1 MSPRFGVPIL
11 IALLLASSWSF
22 MNNDTVEQ
30 WVSENAIVIQEQDVP
45 LLQLQEK
52 ERWLVLV
59 VDFESSPST
68 ESSGPLQAELLLNDI
83 ARDYLV
89 QLSGSTTEI
98 HIDVSTRVTR
108 ASGAL
113 ADYGSDTNGNRD
125 TNQKGE
131 FLPMKLAEEVVL
143 DQMTYADWDE
153 YDLNDD
159 GMVDRLLILHTTKG
173 QEENPGQTSK
183 IWSHFTRFDSTIQV
197 ESGIDVGHYTMASIQ
212 TGSSGMGTIL
222 HEMMHQMGAMDLYPV
237 HESSQLN
244 DWQGVGDWDIMAS
257 GNWNGGGVWPA
268 LPTSASLELLGANRS
283 QSMDLN
289 WPQSAQD
296 PCIGPSVEMKGMS
309 ENGSSLKIPVA
320 EKEFVWIEYRSN
332 YGFDQHLP
340 GSGILVTYQDRSVGD
355 EEQNELNR
363 DPDQPWLT
371 VIEADG
377 RTDLRRGVNSGEES
391 DVFQNGSSF
400 GAEGVLI
407 YNHDGILV
415 PWVATVEINIT
426 VNIHFT
432 APACTS
438 KLTIDAPDFG
448 GVLLPEQ
455 PFELLVSV
463 IEPCQFVHNLTV
475 SDGRTFNQQELLV
488 SGQNNI
494 VQLKFSTPG
503 TSNAEAI
510 IQGSFSCGNDTIYIN
525 TQILTL
531 GRIPV
536 EVTETGTLQAYGP
549 STIQIPID
557 SLGSSEQSFT
567 VELDG
572 PMSRIGEVE
581 NRIVLT
587 GNDTLEV
594 QINPNGLLQNRM
606 TVDGHIVLISQSGH
620 RWNIELEYSAIDG
633 EISTLDEWRTPG
645 RLLGCAGLICAI
657 WVLLGMVDISRKQK
671 NAETQS
677 TAGPFMMEE
686 TVESKEID
694 AWGRELDQS

>member
-11 IALLLASSWSF
+11 VALLLASSWSF

-30 WVSENAIVIQEQDVP
+30 WVSDNAIAIQEQDIP
-45 LLQLQEK
+45 LLQLQEQ

-59 VDFESSPST
+59 VDFEESPAT
-68 ESSGPLQAELLLNDI
+68 EATGPIQADLLLNDV
-83 ARDYLV
+83 ARNYLL

-143 DQMTYADWDE
+143 DHMTYADWDE
-153 YDLNDD
+153 YDLNGD
-159 GMVDRLLILHTTKG
+159 GMVDRLLILHTTTG

-183 IWSHFTRFDSTIQV
+183 IWSHFTRFDTSIQV
-197 ESGIDVGHYTMASIQ
+197 ESGVEVGHYTMASIK
-212 TGSSGMGTIL
+212 TGSSGVGTML

-237 HESSQLN
+237 HETGQLN

-257 GNWNGGGVWPA
+257 GNWNGGGNWPA

-283 QSMDLN
+283 QTMDLS
-289 WPQSAQD
+289 WPQTAQA

-309 ENGSSLKIPVA
+309 ENGSSLKVPLSA
-320 EKEFVWIEYRSN
+320 EEFVWIEYRSN

-340 GSGILVTYQDRSVGD
+340 GSGVLVTYQDRSVGD

-377 RTDLRRGVNSGEES
+377 RTDLRKGVNSGEES

-426 VNIHFT
+426 VTIHFS
-432 APACTS
+432 APKCTS
-438 KLTIDAPDFG
+438 QLTIDAPDFG
-448 GVLLPEQ
+448 GVLLPQQ

-463 IEPCQFVHNLTV
+463 VEPCQFTHNLTV
-475 SDGRTFNQQELLV
+475 SDGRTFIEQEVLI
-488 SGQNNI
+488 SGEGNA
-494 VQLKFSTPG
+494 VQLQFSTPG
-503 TSNAEAI
+503 TANAEAV
-510 IQGSFSCGNDTIYIN
+510 IQGTFSCGNHSIYIH

-536 EVTETGTLQAYGP
+536 EKTETGTLQAYGP
-549 STIQIPID
+549 STIEISID
-557 SLGSSEQSFT
+557 SLGYSDQSFT

-581 NRIVLT
+581 NRIVLI
-587 GNDTLEV
+587 GNDSLEI
-594 QINPNGLLQNRM
+594 QIDPNGLLQNRM
-606 TVDGHIVLISQSGH
+606 SVDGQIVLISQSGH
-620 RWNIELEYSAIDG
+620 RWNIQLEYSAIDG
-633 EISTLDEWRTPG
+633 EMNTFDEWRTPG
-645 RLLGCAGLICAI
+645 RLLGLAGLICAI
-657 WVLLGMVDISRKQK
+657 WVLLGMVDMKRKPK
-671 NAETQS
+671 KEESHS
-677 TAGPFMMEE
+677 TPGPFNMVEN
-686 TVESKEID
+686 VESKEID
-694 AWGRELDQS
+694 AWGREVDQS